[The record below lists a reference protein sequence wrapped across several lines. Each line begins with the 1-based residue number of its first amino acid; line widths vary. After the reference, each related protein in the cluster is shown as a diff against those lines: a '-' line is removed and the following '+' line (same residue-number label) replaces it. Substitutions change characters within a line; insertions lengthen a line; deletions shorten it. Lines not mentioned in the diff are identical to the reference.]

1 MQSADEPATPGSAS
15 PGSAGTAP
23 SSPGSAG
30 TAPSSPGS
38 AGTAPSSPGSEV
50 LEPVTAKPAA
60 PGPAVQIPAPQQP
73 VPPDKSAPGGAAQ
86 ESLGSVIA
94 AARRA
99 AGLTIDDVSDRTR
112 IRASLIERIEQDDF
126 SGCGG
131 SVYARG
137 HLRSIATTLGLEPG
151 PLLAVYDAGHEHV
164 PSPVVV
170 ASPEFD
176 PLHGGAGRNR
186 GLGGFRWAPAM
197 IISLVVVCALA
208 LVALLLP
215 SGGGDSDDSATP
227 RPSAPPSAPAATA
240 PPGPAPAPTTP
251 PPPGVNV
258 RVEARD
264 AQSWLEVRDDSD
276 KVLFAQLLQRG
287 DSREVSSEGALEIKM
302 GNAGAVDLS
311 CNGTSLDRAGGPGE
325 VVTIRLALA
334 ATGGGCTVD
343 GPGTGGLA
351 AGGLAMTAP
360 PTG

>member
-1 MQSADEPATPGSAS
+1 MQSADEPATPGSA
-15 PGSAGTAP
+15 
-23 SSPGSAG
+23 SPGSAG

-227 RPSAPPSAPAATA
+227 RPSAPPSAPARRGRPEPRAS
-240 PPGPAPAPTTP
+240 PPSPT
-251 PPPGVNV
+251 
-258 RVEARD
+258 
-264 AQSWLEVRDDSD
+264 
-276 KVLFAQLLQRG
+276 
-287 DSREVSSEGALEIKM
+287 
-302 GNAGAVDLS
+302 
-311 CNGTSLDRAGGPGE
+311 
-325 VVTIRLALA
+325 
-334 ATGGGCTVD
+334 
-343 GPGTGGLA
+343 
-351 AGGLAMTAP
+351 
-360 PTG
+360 

>member
-23 SSPGSAG
+23 ASPG
-30 TAPSSPGS
+30 P
-38 AGTAPSSPGSEV
+38 EV

-240 PPGPAPAPTTP
+240 PPGP
-251 PPPGVNV
+251 
-258 RVEARD
+258 
-264 AQSWLEVRDDSD
+264 
-276 KVLFAQLLQRG
+276 
-287 DSREVSSEGALEIKM
+287 
-302 GNAGAVDLS
+302 
-311 CNGTSLDRAGGPGE
+311 
-325 VVTIRLALA
+325 
-334 ATGGGCTVD
+334 
-343 GPGTGGLA
+343 
-351 AGGLAMTAP
+351 
-360 PTG
+360 